1 MIVLMLEVSSQANLT
16 AGPGQVYDIYSRPLP
31 EKRMKIKNGLEQK
44 LMEVTDEI
52 FAEVCRAQKVHT
64 TPIHN
69 LHEAHSVIIEEFDE
83 FWEQVKINPR
93 KLYEDDQ
100 KVRLRKIREELI
112 QVAAMCVRT
121 IIDLNL

>member
-1 MIVLMLEVSSQANLT
+1 MKTTNERFDILCIALEDIRDEVARAVNLH
-16 AGPGQVYDIYSRPLP
+16 G
-31 EKRMKIKNGLEQK
+31 
-44 LMEVTDEI
+44 
-52 FAEVCRAQKVHT
+52 
-64 TPIHN
+64 PIHS
-69 LHEAHSVIIEEFDE
+69 LHEAHSVIEEEFDE

-121 IIDLNL
+121 IIDLNI